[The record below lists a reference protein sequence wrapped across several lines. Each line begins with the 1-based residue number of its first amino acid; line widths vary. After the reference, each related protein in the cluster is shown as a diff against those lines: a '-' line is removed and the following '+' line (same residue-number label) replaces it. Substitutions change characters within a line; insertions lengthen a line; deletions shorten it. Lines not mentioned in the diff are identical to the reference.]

1 MGSFFAFS
9 FYFLKFQ
16 GERYANDNEKQKYDK
31 ISFVFN
37 HIISQQLDLETI
49 QNYLKEMG
57 FIQIND
63 NRLKSMILESSNIP
77 RNAPGIFFRSIELNK
92 DIFILLVSQDE
103 VFLYKDSM
111 KSFYVNYYIVIL
123 MGSAIL
129 ILLFVMVMR
138 SLLPMIHLRRQI
150 RKFAKGDLQVDCR
163 IPQKDEI
170 GELANEFYKATNRID
185 ALNKSRTLFLR
196 SIMHELKTPI
206 TKGRITAEMV
216 KNKTQRERLISVFY
230 RLNSLIDEFAK
241 IEQLSS
247 KSYNLHKSEF
257 LLQDLIIYVE
267 KMLLIDKLEKS
278 PITCTTPNDLIK
290 ADFELFAMSVKNLI
304 DNAIKYSKDG
314 KVSVESDGHNLIISN
329 LGEALKMDIEE
340 YYKPYFKD
348 SIKPN
353 SQGFGLGMYIIKNT
367 LDAQNFGLSYAHV
380 AGVNHFT
387 IENCIIERSCPL
399 PPYDKPAQN
408 NKLMQDDKISRD
420 SQPVRDNKPAQDNR
434 LSEES
439 EHPHPARQNQNK
451 EVSESKQD
459 FQRDFRQDSKQDSKQ
474 DSRQDFKKDS
484 APKLAPKIKKSTRES
499 KKDTTNKT
507 TKTKPESSKQKS
519 KSTQQKSTR
528 ARSASQHTSQQ
539 RR

>member
-138 SLLPMIHLRRQI
+138 SLLPMIYLRRQI
-150 RKFAKGDLQVDCR
+150 RKFAKGDSQVDCR

-216 KNKTQRERLISVFY
+216 ENKTQRERLISVFY

-367 LDAQNFGLSYAHV
+367 LDAQNFGLSYAHI

-399 PPYDKPAQN
+399 PPYEK
-408 NKLMQDDKISRD
+408 
-420 SQPVRDNKPAQDNR
+420 PVRDDR
-434 LSEES
+434 LLQES

-451 EVSESKQD
+451 ETPESKQKST
-459 FQRDFRQDSKQDSKQ
+459 RESKSESTKIHTL
-474 DSRQDFKKDS
+474 KS
-484 APKLAPKIKKSTRES
+484 APESKKLAPNQAPKIAPQPAPES

-507 TKTKPESSKQKS
+507 AKSKPKSSQQKS
-519 KSTQQKSTR
+519 KSAQPKSEQPKSTR
-528 ARSASQHTSQQ
+528 AKSASQHTSQQ